1 MELETLPSLFPATT
15 NERKRDGVKRRP
27 AATAVRS
34 SSSSSSAAVGA
45 ATPAIILEPM
55 TTSSAMASSMR
66 AERLRAHLT
75 SNTLPV
81 FLEVFAGSSR
91 VTRALQEAGHAAV
104 AVDIQRGEEH
114 DCTDPGVL
122 QTIEALVTE
131 GHMKGVF
138 LAPPC
143 SSWSA
148 ARRGKPVGK
157 MPKPVRNRRRMS
169 NATPS
174 LFPLEQTFRNIFLP
188 T

>member
-27 AATAVRS
+27 AATAVR

-148 ARRGKPVGK
+148 ARRGKPGGK

-169 NATPS
+169 NTTPS
-174 LFPLEQTFRNIFLP
+174 LFPLEQTL
-188 T
+188 